1 MKKFF
6 LQIQSVW
13 KGSFAFYT
21 KSMYMKKNSPLTPF
35 IAHGILKIHE
45 TGIRNAL
52 ARRYIA
58 REPNCKPLHPKGNP
72 LGMEKF
78 ASLFALYFIGL
89 TISFIVFVLENIFKP
104 TINAKQNDTEIKM
117 DALCEFIQGKLQPF
131 SDDRQLQLFLLEEVK
146 KVYLKK

>member
-35 IAHGILKIHE
+35 IAYGILKIHE

-52 ARRYIA
+52 ARRHIA

-78 ASLFALYFIGL
+78 ASLFVLYLIGL
-89 TISFIVFVLENIFKP
+89 TVSFVIFVIENVFKP
-104 TINAKQNDTEIKM
+104 SRSIQNDETRLMINM
-117 DALCEFIQGKLQPF
+117 NAIQRELQSF
-131 SDDRQLQLFLLEEVK
+131 SDDKTLQLLLLDEVK
-146 KVYLKK
+146 RAYLKD

>member
-21 KSMYMKKNSPLTPF
+21 KSMYMRKHSPLTPF

-78 ASLFALYFIGL
+78 ASLFALYLIGL
-89 TISFIVFVLENIFKP
+89 IVSFIIFVMENVFKP
-104 TINAKQNDTEIKM
+104 SRTIQNDDTRLMIKM
-117 DALCEFIQGKLQPF
+117 DEIQRELQSF
-131 SDDRQLQLFLLEEVK
+131 SDDKKLQIFLLDEVRR
-146 KVYLKK
+146 VYLKD